1 MKIEPIISNNVS
13 FKSGYPTFGTNG
25 HLNKIPASV
34 YDNLY
39 ISYRPTPDILR
50 SGLHIDYQ
58 V

>member
-1 MKIEPIISNNVS
+1 MRIEPVGEPIS

-25 HLNKIPASV
+25 HLTQRPMDV

>member
-1 MKIEPIISNNVS
+1 MRIEPVGEPIS

-25 HLNKIPASV
+25 HLSQRPMDV